1 MLAKLTAAVL
11 SAVLLVPALL
21 AQKVQVFNELDAERK
36 STSMLLLDPSF
47 IPHGGASIDYS
58 APMWKAEYEAMLD
71 SLKGKDA
78 RLGMNWWTTF
88 STMTACEIGG
98 AKLDAGSYFL
108 GLRCDKDGNFHLL
121 VLNAAENLK
130 AKAAPWMPATWKGGV
145 ACKMTLAKGSL
156 AESVAKL
163 QIEITAE
170 PKQPSVG
177 KLTIRWGKH
186 ELSAPVTFDVATEKA
201 K

>member
-1 MLAKLTAAVL
+1 MFAKLTAAVL
-11 SAVLLVPALL
+11 SAVLLVPAVL
-21 AQKVQVFNELDAERK
+21 AQNVQVFNELDAERK
-36 STSMLLLDPSF
+36 STSVLLLDPSF
-47 IPHGGASIDYS
+47 APHGGASIDYS
-58 APMWKAEYEAMLD
+58 APTWKAEYEAMLD
-71 SLKGKDA
+71 TLKGKDA

-88 STMTACEIGG
+88 STMSACEISGV
-98 AKLDAGSYFL
+98 KLEAGSYFL

-121 VLNAAENLK
+121 VLNAADNLK

-156 AESVAKL
+156 KETVAKL
-163 QIEITAE
+163 QIELIADT
-170 PKQPSVG
+170 KQPSAG

-186 ELSAPVTFDVATEKA
+186 ELTAPVTFDVGSTKP